1 MTLDTPL
8 IRAQIA
14 ILFRL
19 GNIDKETFK
28 DLTNMGYRISI
39 QFIARIKKRIGL
51 IRRINVFNKKVINK
65 QIFKVL

>member
-28 DLTNMGYRISI
+28 DLIDIGYQISI
-39 QFIARIKKRIGL
+39 WSIARIRKRIGL
-51 IRRINVFNKKVINK
+51 VRRINVFDKKAIDE
-65 QIFKVL
+65 QMFKVL